1 MPVVSIDPG
10 HRNILQCSYHFTD
23 KETDAKKYS
32 LSLGSYYEK
41 IGNKK
46 YLRKV
51 KKCIE
56 ANGLKPV
63 LELMSQNTLKT
74 ASLSKFKEHMKI
86 VRVTC
91 NLHYHLLFK
100 VFGCRSHAR
109 GRFHRVK
116 RKQRFY
122 STIVENAS
130 HLDSSRPGYHNSKT
144 AKRQVM
150 RSLQQR
156 HIVRVGLSA
165 CPIAKRRKVVGVNTT
180 PEAYTTER

>member
-1 MPVVSIDPG
+1 MQSI
-10 HRNILQCSYHFTD
+10 Q
-23 KETDAKKYS
+23 
-32 LSLGSYYEK
+32 
-41 IGNKK
+41 
-46 YLRKV
+46 
-51 KKCIE
+51 KCIE

-86 VRVTC
+86 VMK
-91 NLHYHLLFK
+91 HYHLLFK

-130 HLDSSRPGYHNSKT
+130 HLDSSRPGYHNSN
-144 AKRQVM
+144 
-150 RSLQQR
+150 
-156 HIVRVGLSA
+156 G
-165 CPIAKRRKVVGVNTT
+165 
-180 PEAYTTER
+180 